1 MSDRFSMVDNFFTRT
16 REKLYK
22 YDSVR
27 ALREH
32 IRPLEHF
39 LFGKR
44 EIHFVAEAINR
55 ARGQSAPVRV
65 VFDVGAAIGEKT
77 LACLK
82 YFPQAIIHS
91 FEPQSS
97 SRQRLI
103 RCTRRWKERV
113 VIHAYGLYNENA
125 TVNFHLYSS
134 ADASSILPI
143 TEFRRGRVEVGTE
156 PVTVRR
162 LDDCVTEL
170 SVAKIDLMKVDVEGA
185 EREVL
190 EGAIRTMPII
200 DNIFIEISFFSLGR
214 GPLST
219 NHLEVF
225 RLLHDSG
232 FTLVGQWGDY
242 WFSKDPSVIM
252 MFFGQDGAHFGS
264 PVHFA

>member
-1 MSDRFSMVDNFFTRT
+1 MLDRFSMLDSIFTRT

-27 ALREH
+27 ALREYV
-32 IRPLEHF
+32 RPLEHF
-39 LFGKR
+39 LLGKR
-44 EIHFVAEAINR
+44 EIHFVAEAINQ
-55 ARGQSAPVRV
+55 ARGPSNPVRV

-97 SRQRLI
+97 SRRRLI
-103 RCTRRWKERV
+103 KRTSRWRKRV
-113 VIHAYGLYNENA
+113 VTHDYGLYNENA
-125 TVNFHLYSS
+125 TINFHLYSS
-134 ADASSILPI
+134 VDASSILPI
-143 TEFRRGRVEVGTE
+143 SEFRKGRVEVGTE
-156 PVTVRR
+156 PITVRR

-170 SVAKIDLMKVDVEGA
+170 SVAKIDFMKVDVEGV

-190 EGAIRTMPII
+190 EGAIRTLHIV

-214 GPLST
+214 TPLST
-219 NHLEVF
+219 NHIEVF

-242 WFSKDPSVIM
+242 WFSRDPSVIE
-252 MFFGQDGAHFGS
+252 MFFGQG
-264 PVHFA
+264 